1 MLLRRLSEKLPVLC
15 GGAIDGNCG
24 FAAFS
29 SELGRELAWLEAHP
43 VQLEFSGF
51 CPRELIGSFSPARRL
66 AVLCGTVRY
75 GDWLHAAACR
85 LLGVLHGVSVEKARS
100 YAASLLAERGTG
112 PAAFVRG
119 VLRGGA
125 VSAEQL
131 DEPVTVAGIPLARFL
146 AAGSTSLV
154 YLTADGTHVVKIAV
168 PGAEE
173 RFRKELSVMAGMSHP
188 ALPRPLAAEGGGM
201 PYCLMEFYRTG
212 RRAVETLTPEYFR
225 PALDC
230 LHGHRMI
237 HGDIRRSNLGV
248 RRDGGPVLLDFSH
261 ARRLAGAALSRA
273 AAAENEKL
281 QSLWSKRPSCLER
294 SRYL

>member
-15 GGAIDGNCG
+15 GGAVDGNCG

-85 LLGVLHGVSVEKARS
+85 LLGVLHGVSVEKARF
-100 YAASLLAERGTG
+100 YVASLLAERGTG

-125 VSAEQL
+125 VGRSKRKRNQPASASRNL
-131 DEPVTVAGIPLARFL
+131 HSVRDR
-146 AAGSTSLV
+146 AACVRHNKDGS
-154 YLTADGTHVVKIAV
+154 AQ
-168 PGAEE
+168 E
-173 RFRKELSVMAGMSHP
+173 RF
-188 ALPRPLAAEGGGM
+188 ALG
-201 PYCLMEFYRTG
+201 Y
-212 RRAVETLTPEYFR
+212 
-225 PALDC
+225 
-230 LHGHRMI
+230 
-237 HGDIRRSNLGV
+237 S
-248 RRDGGPVLLDFSH
+248 
-261 ARRLAGAALSRA
+261 ARR
-273 AAAENEKL
+273 
-281 QSLWSKRPSCLER
+281 
-294 SRYL
+294 